1 MKINYYDLGKLT
13 PEEKSRLLRRAEGDI
28 DSLRDTVQ
36 PIITDVRE
44 RGDEALLHYNL
55 LFDNA
60 SLKREGLKVS
70 PGEFAAARGRLDP
83 ALRDSIDFSLSNI
96 RKYHQAQMPADMWMM
111 ELSGGILA
119 GEKITPISSV
129 GLYVPRGKGSFPSV
143 MMMLAAPA
151 KIARVEKI

>member
-1 MKINYYDLGKLT
+1 D
-13 PEEKSRLLRRAEGDI
+13 
-28 DSLRDTVQ
+28 
-36 PIITDVRE
+36 
-44 RGDEALLHYNL
+44 
-55 LFDNA
+55 
-60 SLKREGLKVS
+60 GLKVS
-70 PGEFAAARGRLDP
+70 PGEFAAARDRLDP

-96 RKYHQAQMPADMWMM
+96 RKYHQAQMPADMWMT

-151 KIARVEKI
+151 KIARVEKIVVCTPPTAAGAVDDASLYAAQACGISDVYKVGGAHAIAALAFGTE